1 MKSVA
6 EFTPDPAAPE
16 RTAPTAVSKA
26 APTGAWVLK
35 LLSGPRAG
43 GEISVAAG
51 GEYVFGRGK
60 EADVVLAEDLVSRR
74 HALLS
79 CASSEPSISDLGSTN
94 GTFVN
99 GERVTRARLSSGD
112 RLLIG
117 TTIARFVAVKD
128 VPLHTH
134 EASSLLPPPRL
145 HQGSTMAGRLDEVPP
160 VDLLQLFS
168 NSRKSGTLLVR
179 ASSGDA
185 QGEVV
190 LSGGRVAAARLSDK
204 PALTHRKALM
214 RLLRVTSGAFEFVPA
229 SADAVV
235 EVPGELQEPTELLL
249 MDALRL
255 GDELS
260 VVEPELPP
268 AGTRLQWASP
278 LPGRLRSLEPDA
290 LDLLQLAWEH
300 DLFAEVIDRSP
311 LDDVVAVRGL
321 LRLLSLGYLKVVS

>member
-6 EFTPDPAAPE
+6 ELAGSSTAPE
-16 RTAPTAVSKA
+16 HTAPTGVTALPSA
-26 APTGAWVLK
+26 GAWVLK
-35 LLSGPRAG
+35 LLTGPRAG
-43 GEISVAAG
+43 GEVSVVTGA
-51 GEYVFGRGK
+51 EYVFGRGK

-79 CASSEPSISDLGSTN
+79 CTSDEPSLSDLGSTN

-99 GERVTRARLSSGD
+99 GERVTRAKLRSGD

-128 VPLHTH
+128 VALHTH
-134 EASSLLPPPRL
+134 EASSLVPPPRP

-168 NSRKSGTLLVR
+168 NSRKSGRLLVR
-179 ASSGDA
+179 ASNGTE
-185 QGEVV
+185 GEVV
-190 LSGGRVAAARLSDK
+190 LASGRVAAARLSGK
-204 PALTHRKALM
+204 PELTHRKALM
-214 RLLRVTSGAFEFVPA
+214 RLLRVTSGAFEFVPTGT
-229 SADAVV
+229 DTTT
-235 EVPGELQEPTELLL
+235 EVPTELQEPTELLL

-268 AGTRLQWASP
+268 SGTRLHLASP

-300 DLFAEVIDRSP
+300 GQFTAVIDRSS